1 MNEISTIE
9 QRLNNERSTTEE
21 RLMNERWL
29 QDVYTITQLITM
41 NKQNKN
47 IVLNGFSGT
56 IAKQIV
62 VKQYKKGT
70 VFAKYPDRSHVKP
83 SDQQLKD
90 QSKFA
95 KAVAFAKAII
105 SDPVEKQKWQEQ
117 ISKDTTVFQAA
128 ISWYMKN
135 N

>member
-1 MNEISTIE
+1 
-9 QRLNNERSTTEE
+9 
-21 RLMNERWL
+21 
-29 QDVYTITQLITM
+29 M

-83 SDQQLKD
+83 SDKQLKD

-117 ISKDTTVFQAA
+117 INNDKTVYQQA